1 MVFSIVF
8 SNCHLPSAIL
18 LCKKTGQSHDR
29 PANTNTIQTHGM
41 CNMCY
46 ANIMLCFRLFKSF
59 SKNLLHPL

>member
-29 PANTNTIQTHGM
+29 PAKTNTIQTHGM

-46 ANIMLCFRLFKSF
+46 AKYNALF
-59 SKNLLHPL
+59 